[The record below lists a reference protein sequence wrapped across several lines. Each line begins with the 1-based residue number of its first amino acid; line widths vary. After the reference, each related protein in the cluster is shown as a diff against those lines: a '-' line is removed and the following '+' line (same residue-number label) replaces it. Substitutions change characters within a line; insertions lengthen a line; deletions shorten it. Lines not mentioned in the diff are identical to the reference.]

1 MKIQL
6 TQQEAEAVM
15 YNALCDSGIGIHG
28 LEISFDKDEYAKSG
42 VAWKKA
48 NDGKS
53 PCYEDVLMQM
63 LRDGHSIAVID
74 TEGED
79 GEYDS
84 VITMQD
90 VYERMPLV
98 HYSRLIQMLEEDYDA
113 DTTDVVLQTIFY
125 GEVIFG

>member
-15 YNALCDSGIGIHG
+15 YNALCDSGIHMHG
-28 LEISFDKDEYAKSG
+28 LEFTFDKDVYKASQET
-42 VAWKKA
+42 WIKA
-48 NDGKS
+48 NATR
-53 PCYEDVLMQM
+53 PCYEDILMQM
-63 LRDGHSIAVID
+63 LRDGHSIAIID
-74 TEGED
+74 TEGD

-113 DTTDVVLQTIFY
+113 DTTDVVLQTIFF

>member
-15 YNALCDSGIGIHG
+15 YNALCDSGIYMHG
-28 LEISFDKDEYAKSG
+28 LEFTFDKDEYHSSQ
-42 VAWKKA
+42 VRWSKA
-48 NDGKS
+48 NATR
-53 PCYEDVLMQM
+53 PCYEDILMQM
-63 LRDGHSIAVID
+63 LRDGYSIAIID
-74 TEGED
+74 TEGD

-90 VYERMPLV
+90 VYDRMPLV

-113 DTTDVVLQTIFY
+113 DTTDVVLQTIFF

>member
-1 MKIQL
+1 
-6 TQQEAEAVM
+6 M

-28 LEISFDKDEYAKSG
+28 LEFTFDKDYYAESG
-42 VAWKKA
+42 KAWMKA
-48 NDGKS
+48 NEGQR

-63 LRDGHSIAVID
+63 LRDGYSIGIID

-79 GEYDS
+79 SEYDS

-90 VYERMPLV
+90 VYDRMPLV
-98 HYSRLIQMLEEDYDA
+98 HYSRIIQMLEEDYDA
-113 DTTDVVLQTIFY
+113 DTTDVVLQTVFF